1 MAKQNKTNRIR
12 KQVGKAKKR
21 GKRLLVLLAVLVV
34 LWILTLIFAPGE
46 QPTLHSAAA
55 YVQDLELPSHQ
66 KGDMVVSHP
75 GYTLLYDEEHEQPR
89 WVAYHLSREEL
100 YGSHDRGDDFRAD
113 PSIPTDS
120 AALDD
125 YRGSGYDRGH
135 LIPAADLSWS
145 EEAMSGSF
153 YLSNMSPQSGD
164 FNRGIWSKL
173 EATVRNFADTEGAVY
188 VVTGPVLTD
197 GPYKTIGKNQVS
209 VPNAY
214 YKVVLDYEKPEYK
227 AIGFVLP
234 NEGSKKNLQ
243 TFAASIDDV
252 EELTGIDF
260 FPRLKDSEEQALE
273 ASFDVSQWDFSQFS
287 AGAKEREAFQAG
299 NLPAKAQEK
308 PSGVYSFAKGT
319 LSTILYIVKK
329 ESVNII
335 ELFVPRATLKEA
347 VPFLY

>member
-1 MAKQNKTNRIR
+1 MAKQKKTNRIQ

-21 GKRLLVLLAVLVV
+21 GKRLLILLAVLIV
-34 LWILTLIFAPGE
+34 LWIFTLIFAPNE
-46 QPTLHSAAA
+46 QPSLQSSST
-55 YVQDLELPSHQ
+55 YIQDLELPLHQ
-66 KGDMVVSHP
+66 KGDPVVSHP

-100 YGSHDRGDDFRAD
+100 YGSHDRGDDFRVD
-113 PSIPTDS
+113 PSILTGS
-120 AALDD
+120 ATLDD

-145 EEAMSGSF
+145 EDAMSGSF
-153 YLSNMSPQSGD
+153 YMSNMSPQVGD

-197 GPYKTIGKNQVS
+197 GPYKTIGKNKVS

-214 YKVVLDYEKPEYK
+214 YKVVLDYQEPEYK

-234 NEGSKKNLQ
+234 NEGSKKDLQ
-243 TFAASIDDV
+243 TFTTSIDEV
-252 EELTGIDF
+252 EELTGLDF
-260 FPRLKDSEEQALE
+260 FHRLKDTEENELE
-273 ASFDVSQWDFSQFS
+273 ASFDVSQWDFSTFS
-287 AGAKEREAFQAG
+287 ASAKDREAFQAG
-299 NLPAKAQEK
+299 NLPAKVQDK
-308 PSGVYSFAKGT
+308 PSGIYSFAKGT

-335 ELFVPRATLKEA
+335 ELFVPKATLKEA
-347 VPFLY
+347 APFLY